1 MPQQPKVLIVDDEP
15 LNVDYLEQ
23 ELEDWNYHILTAING
38 QEALD
43 KIRSELPDLVLLDIM
58 MPVLDGF
65 AVLAQMKA
73 DPRLRDIPVIVISAS
88 NDLESVVK
96 GIQQGAEDYLP
107 KPFDPTLLH
116 ARISACLEK
125 KSLRDQHRKLLHT
138 FATEEVAEELMK
150 NGFSLGGRNMDATIM
165 FADIRSFTS
174 YTEQHDA
181 ADVVELLNS
190 YFATMFKPISSH
202 GGVVNQ
208 IIGDGL
214 MALFGTLGKRNDYR
228 TQAVLSAIEMVNMLN
243 GFNQERAAEN
253 KTPIK
258 IGIGIASG
266 RVMAGYAG
274 TQHRATYTCVG
285 DTVNLAARIESHTK
299 IIGCPILIDAYTRL
313 SLPESVPVDPVGEVV
328 FKGKSIPI
336 QIYSVRIE

>member
-1 MPQQPKVLIVDDEP
+1 MHQKPKVLIVDDEP
-15 LNVDYLEQ
+15 FNVDYLEQ
-23 ELEDWNYHILTAING
+23 ELEDLNYNILTAFNG
-38 QEALD
+38 QEAID
-43 KIRSELPDLVLLDIM
+43 KILNERPDLVLLDIM

-65 AVLAQMKA
+65 AVLAQIKA
-73 DPRLRDIPVIVISAS
+73 NPGLRDIPVIVISAS

-107 KPFDPTLLH
+107 KPFEPTLLH
-116 ARISACLEK
+116 ARISASLEK

-165 FADIRSFTS
+165 FADIRSFTT
-174 YTEQHDA
+174 YAEKHEA
-181 ADVVELLNS
+181 AEVVELLNS

-202 GGVVNQ
+202 GGIVNQ

-214 MALFGTLGKRNDYR
+214 MALFGTLGKMNDYR
-228 TQAVLSAIEMVNMLN
+228 TEAVLTAIEMVNMLK
-243 GFNQERAAEN
+243 GFNHERAAEN
-253 KTPIK
+253 KAPIN

-266 RVMAGYAG
+266 TVMAGYAG

-285 DTVNLAARIESHTK
+285 DTVNLAARLESHTK
-299 IIGCPILIDAYTRL
+299 ILGCPILIDAETRA
-313 SLPESVPVDPVGEVV
+313 SLPESVSVDSLGEFI
-328 FKGKSIPI
+328 FKGKTIPV
-336 QIYSVRIE
+336 QIYSVRTE